1 MSNPHEL
8 VRKMDRPS
16 KVCVVSEA
24 EEGSSSLGCGR
35 NETCM
40 EGQPIANSPH
50 AARRF
55 RMTEYIG
62 IDVSKQT
69 LAVWDGTH
77 EDEVPN
83 EKGLKTL
90 KKLLKKKYGGEW
102 DQQVRFI
109 YEPTGPYSNYLR
121 AFAAEHEVRVYE
133 VNPKKSANFAKV
145 LGNRSKT
152 DVIDAKMLTTFH
164 ALLTEEDFGV
174 PEVDEM
180 AEQLGAELGSYE
192 MIQKTRTMLSN
203 HVQSLEYKSGVTRK
217 LKDSLERELKHLSA
231 MEEQLEKEMEAVA
244 EDHEATREDLHNLLS
259 MNGIGVISAINLL
272 YLFRKYPGANRNE
285 ITACAGLDPVRR
297 QSGSSLN
304 GGRKIS
310 RAGDPMLRKV
320 LYLACMNSI
329 QHNECIRTF
338 YKHLVSDNHKKPKV
352 ALVACMR
359 KLLLIAHHLYVTKS
373 TYRTIEHD
381 ANPCLS
387 S

>member
-1 MSNPHEL
+1 
-8 VRKMDRPS
+8 
-16 KVCVVSEA
+16 
-24 EEGSSSLGCGR
+24 
-35 NETCM
+35 
-40 EGQPIANSPH
+40 
-50 AARRF
+50 
-55 RMTEYIG
+55 MTYCIG
-62 IDVSKQT
+62 IDVSKQS
-69 LAVWDGTH
+69 LELWDGTH
-77 EDEVPN
+77 EEEVPN

-121 AFAAEHEVRVYE
+121 AFAAEHEVRVVE

-152 DVIDAKMLTTFH
+152 DTVDAKMLYSFH
-164 ALLTEEDFGV
+164 LLLKESEFSIPKT
-174 PEVDEM
+174 DEI

-192 MIQKTRTMLSN
+192 MIQKTRTMLS
-203 HVQSLEYKSGVTRK
+203 HHLQSLEYKSGVTRK
-217 LKDSLERELKHLSA
+217 LKESLEKELKHLGA
-231 MEEQLEKEMEAVA
+231 MEDQLENEIEAVA
-244 EDHEATREDLHNLLS
+244 EEHQETREDLHHLLS
-259 MNGIGVISAINLL
+259 MNGIGVISAMNLL
-272 YLFRKYPGANRNE
+272 YLFRKYPDANRTE
-285 ITACAGLDPVRR
+285 ITALVGLDPVRR

-320 LYLACMNSI
+320 LYLACMNCI
-329 QHNECIRTF
+329 QHNERIQTF

-373 TYRTIEHD
+373 TYRTLEHD
-381 ANPCLS
+381 AEPCLTS
-387 S
+387 

>member
-1 MSNPHEL
+1 
-8 VRKMDRPS
+8 
-16 KVCVVSEA
+16 
-24 EEGSSSLGCGR
+24 
-35 NETCM
+35 
-40 EGQPIANSPH
+40 
-50 AARRF
+50 
-55 RMTEYIG
+55 MTYCIG
-62 IDVSKQT
+62 IDGSKQS
-69 LAVWDGTH
+69 LELWDRIH
-77 EDEVPN
+77 EEKVPN
-83 EKGLKTL
+83 ERGLATL
-90 KKLLKKKYGGEW
+90 KKLLKKRYGGEW
-102 DQQVRFI
+102 NQTVRFI

-121 AFAAEHEVRVYE
+121 AFAAEHEVQVYE
-133 VNPKKSANFAKV
+133 VNPTKSANFAKV
-145 LGNRSKT
+145 VGNRSKT
-152 DVIDAKMLTTFH
+152 DVVDTKMLSAFH
-164 ALLTEEDFGV
+164 ALLTEEDFRV
-174 PEVDEM
+174 PEINER

-203 HVQSLEYKSGVTRK
+203 HLQSLEEKSGVTRK

-231 MEEQLEKEMEAVA
+231 MEEQLENEMEAVA
-244 EDHEATREDLHNLLS
+244 EDHEATREALHNLLS
-259 MNGIGVISAINLL
+259 MNGVGAISAINLL

-285 ITACAGLDPVRR
+285 ITALAGLDPVRR

-329 QHNECIRTF
+329 QHNESMKAF

-373 TYRTIEHD
+373 KYRTLEHD

>member
-1 MSNPHEL
+1 
-8 VRKMDRPS
+8 
-16 KVCVVSEA
+16 
-24 EEGSSSLGCGR
+24 
-35 NETCM
+35 
-40 EGQPIANSPH
+40 
-50 AARRF
+50 
-55 RMTEYIG
+55 MTEYIG
-62 IDVSKQT
+62 IDVSKQS
-69 LAVWDGTH
+69 LELWDGTQ
-77 EDEVPN
+77 EGEVPN

-90 KKLLKKKYGGEW
+90 KKLLKKRYGGEW
-102 DQQVRFI
+102 NETVRFI

-121 AFAAEHEVRVYE
+121 AFAAEHEVQVYE

-152 DVIDAKMLTTFH
+152 DAIDAKMLYSFH
-164 ALLTEEDFGV
+164 LLLKESEFSI
-174 PEVDEM
+174 PEMDEI
-180 AEQLGAELGSYE
+180 AERLGAYLGSYE
-192 MIQKTRTMLSN
+192 IIQKTRTMLAN
-203 HVQSLEYKSGVTRK
+203 HVHALEEKSGVTRK
-217 LKDSLERELKHLSA
+217 LKDSLEKELGRLGT
-231 MEEQLEKEMEAVA
+231 MEEQLEKEMEAYA
-244 EDHEATREDLHNLLS
+244 EDHEETREDLNNLLS
-259 MNGIGVISAINLL
+259 MNGIGVVSAMNLL

-285 ITACAGLDPVRR
+285 ITALAGLDPVRR

-359 KLLLIAHHLYVTKS
+359 KLLLITQHLYVTKS
-373 TYRTIEHD
+373 PYRTLEHD
-381 ANPCLS
+381 ANLCLS

>member
-1 MSNPHEL
+1 MRDPHEL

-24 EEGSSSLGCGR
+24 EEGSSGLGCGR
-35 NETCM
+35 NETLM

-50 AARRF
+50 TGRF
-55 RMTEYIG
+55 RMTYCIG
-62 IDVSKQT
+62 VDVSKQS
-69 LAVWDGTH
+69 LELWDGTH
-77 EDEVPN
+77 EEEVPN

-90 KKLLKKKYGGEW
+90 KKLLKKWYGTNWNKGE
-102 DQQVRFI
+102 FI

-121 AFAAEHEVRVYE
+121 AFAAEHEVRVVE
-133 VNPKKSANFAKV
+133 VNPKKSANFAKA

-152 DVIDAKMLTTFH
+152 DVVDAKMLSTFST
-164 ALLTEEDFGV
+164 LLTEEDFRI
-174 PEVDEM
+174 PEIDES
-180 AEQLGAELGSYE
+180 AEQLGAYLRSYE

-203 HVQSLEYKSGVTRK
+203 HLHSLEYKSGVTRK
-217 LKDSLERELKHLSA
+217 LKDSLEKELGHLGA
-231 MEEQLEKEMEAVA
+231 IEDELEKEMEAYA
-244 EDHEATREDLHNLLS
+244 EDHQETREDLGNLLS
-259 MNGIGVISAINLL
+259 VKGIGVISAMSLL

-285 ITACAGLDPVRR
+285 ITALAGLDPVRR

-310 RAGDPMLRKV
+310 RAGDPLLRKV
-320 LYLACMNSI
+320 LYLACMNCI
-329 QHNECIRTF
+329 QHNESMKAF
-338 YKHLVSDNHKKPKV
+338 YSHLVSDNHKKPKV

-359 KLLLIAHHLYVTKS
+359 KLLLIAHHLTVTKS
-373 TYRTIEHD
+373 TYRPLEHD

>member
-1 MSNPHEL
+1 
-8 VRKMDRPS
+8 MDRPS
-16 KVCVVSEA
+16 KVCGGSEA

-50 AARRF
+50 TARRF

-69 LAVWDGTH
+69 LAVWDGTQ
-77 EDEVPN
+77 EEEVPN

-102 DQQVRFI
+102 NETVRFI

-152 DVIDAKMLTTFH
+152 DVVDAKMLSAFH

-203 HVQSLEYKSGVTRK
+203 HLQSLEEKSGVTRK
-217 LKDSLERELKHLSA
+217 LKESLEKELKHLDA

-244 EDHEATREDLHNLLS
+244 EDHEETREALHNLLS
-259 MNGIGVISAINLL
+259 MNGTLVISAMGLL
-272 YLFRKYPGANRNE
+272 YLFRKYPGTNRNE
-285 ITACAGLDPVRR
+285 ITALAGLDPGGR

-329 QHNECIRTF
+329 QHNESMKAF
-338 YKHLVSDNHKKPKV
+338 YKHLVSDNHK
-352 ALVACMR
+352 
-359 KLLLIAHHLYVTKS
+359 
-373 TYRTIEHD
+373 
-381 ANPCLS
+381 NPTLPWS
-387 S
+387 LA

>member
-1 MSNPHEL
+1 
-8 VRKMDRPS
+8 
-16 KVCVVSEA
+16 
-24 EEGSSSLGCGR
+24 
-35 NETCM
+35 
-40 EGQPIANSPH
+40 
-50 AARRF
+50 
-55 RMTEYIG
+55 MTEYIG

-69 LAVWDGTH
+69 LAVWDGTQ
-77 EDEVPN
+77 EGEVPN

-90 KKLLKKKYGGEW
+90 KNLLKKRYGTNWNEA
-102 DQQVRFI
+102 VRFI

-203 HVQSLEYKSGVTRK
+203 HLQSLEYKSGVTRK
-217 LKDSLERELKHLSA
+217 LKESLEKELKHLDA
-231 MEEQLEKEMEAVA
+231 IEDQLEKEMEAYV
-244 EDHEATREDLHNLLS
+244 EEHEETREDLHNLLS
-259 MNGIGVISAINLL
+259 MNGVGVVSAMNLL

-285 ITACAGLDPVRR
+285 ITALAGLDPVRR

-320 LYLACMNSI
+320 LYLACMNCI

-338 YKHLVSDNHKKPKV
+338 YKHLVADNHKKPKV

-359 KLLLIAHHLYVTKS
+359 KLLLITHHLYVTRS
-373 TYRTIEHD
+373 QYRTLEHD
-381 ANPCLS
+381 ANLCLTS
-387 S
+387 

>member
-1 MSNPHEL
+1 
-8 VRKMDRPS
+8 
-16 KVCVVSEA
+16 
-24 EEGSSSLGCGR
+24 
-35 NETCM
+35 
-40 EGQPIANSPH
+40 
-50 AARRF
+50 
-55 RMTEYIG
+55 MTYCIG
-62 IDVSKQT
+62 IDVSKQS
-69 LAVWDGTH
+69 LELWDGTQ
-77 EDEVPN
+77 EGEVPN

-90 KKLLKKKYGGEW
+90 KKLLKKRYGGEW
-102 DQQVRFI
+102 NQKVRFI

-121 AFAAEHEVRVYE
+121 AFAAEHEVRVVE

-152 DVIDAKMLTTFH
+152 DVVDAKMLYTFH
-164 ALLTEEDFGV
+164 ALLTEEDFCI
-174 PEVDEM
+174 PEMDEI
-180 AEQLGAELGSYE
+180 AEQLGAYLGSYE
-192 MIQKTRTMLSN
+192 IIQKTRTMLSN
-203 HVQSLEYKSGVTRK
+203 HVQSLEEKSGVTKK
-217 LKDSLERELKHLSA
+217 LKESLEKELGRLGTI
-231 MEEQLEKEMEAVA
+231 EEQLEKEMEAYA
-244 EDHEATREDLHNLLS
+244 EDHEETREDLGNLLS
-259 MNGIGVISAINLL
+259 VKGIGVISAMGLL

-285 ITACAGLDPVRR
+285 ITALAGLDPVRR

-320 LYLACMNSI
+320 LYLACMNCI
-329 QHNECIRTF
+329 QHNEYIRTF

-373 TYRTIEHD
+373 KYRTLEHD